1 MWRVYKAHICKI
13 LPQLRREDGQ
23 GETKVKMAASVFM
36 AVALIGGAH
45 IFGTVMGT
53 SDIPFLIAENVGV
66 IITVIAAVLTR
77 MGEDV

>member
-1 MWRVYKAHICKI
+1 M
-13 LPQLRREDGQ
+13 
-23 GETKVKMAASVFM
+23 KMAASVFM

-66 IITVIAAVLTR
+66 VITVIAAVLTR
-77 MGEDV
+77 MGEVV